1 MLWELFQMNQMRQS
15 NWSAFDTHTSAS
27 AAQASVH
34 SLQHE
39 VRVLEQ
45 QVERLSLAAMALAEL
60 LRDKMG
66 VSEQEIET
74 KISEIDLRDGQLDG
88 RIRVS
93 IKKCP
98 QCRQPNHFNRR
109 LCMYCG
115 TNLPAESFLFQSG
128 DGSRDDQR
136 PGDPATE

>member
-39 VRVLEQ
+39 VRALEQ
-45 QVERLSLAAMALAEL
+45 QIERLSLAAMALAEF

-66 VSEQEIET
+66 VSEQEIEA

-88 RIRVS
+88 RIRAS
-93 IKKCP
+93 IKQCP
-98 QCRQPNHFNRR
+98 QCQHPNHSNRR

-115 TNLPAESFLFQSG
+115 TKLPTDSLLFQSG
-128 DGSRDDQR
+128 DGSGTDQR
-136 PGDPATE
+136 PGDPLTE